1 MVADDY
7 DGLFVSNEYPTF
19 NCDPLKVRAEFLA
32 AFLKSSAVWKEVATG
47 SKGIGDRRQ
56 RVHPNQILSYQLW
69 LPPFEWQ
76 NSIVKV
82 QAESNSLKHWQGE
95 TTHELDALVPSI
107 LDKAFKGGL

>member
-56 RVHPNQILSYQLW
+56 RVHPNQILSYQL
-69 LPPFEWQ
+69 
-76 NSIVKV
+76 
-82 QAESNSLKHWQGE
+82 
-95 TTHELDALVPSI
+95 
-107 LDKAFKGGL
+107 